1 MCPDSEPRFAAIV
14 LLLGEDDVTT
24 ADLVGETIDRVEGS
38 VLVDLSECSFIDSTT
53 IGKLIAT
60 AQTLERRG

>member
-38 VLVDLSECSFIDSTT
+38 VLVDLSECSFIDST